1 MDSTATQS
9 FFQAAESEISSARS
23 SLLIAAQTGDVSAL
37 MVAASS
43 LSKLASAAENDG
55 HSHLSELLVKGSE
68 HIDASIS
75 GDQTSAK
82 EIYNALD
89 AVAHVEA
96 EIVTLGFTS
105 DDSEADVD
113 AIVDRSFGEL
123 LNVPPRQSSPIEAV
137 ETFEV
142 DDETLDIFRSEA
154 DELIAN
160 ISAQLNSLR
169 TDPSDK
175 NALWEIRRCSHTFK
189 GAAGI
194 VGLRSATEI
203 AHRVEDLLDRIV
215 ELEHIATPEV
225 LSLISRSLDCLSSLT
240 SSQPADDTGLD
251 SAFKAASLS
260 IEQPV
265 TTCVSRLTAGADD
278 ERDANAARV
287 TESNK
292 RPTTPIVRV
301 SLERLDELL
310 RLSNAIVTN
319 RSALAARLDASH
331 LNGSKEIEQLLR
343 TQHEI
348 SEELNEKLKKI
359 RMVKFGNL
367 ETRLARN
374 VHVTCLDE
382 EKRAVLEIDD
392 PEVEID
398 TQIIDALVEP
408 LLHLL
413 KNAVVHG
420 IEAPETRRLIG
431 KPERGTIR
439 IRIESDGTMLA
450 LAIVDDGAGI
460 SIPKLKEKAAASGAF
475 DEQTLSSMS
484 DEDAFNLIFD
494 RGITTAARIDLNA
507 GRGVGMSIVKES
519 IEARGGTI
527 VVRSWPQ
534 RGTEFTIVLPLNPTT
549 AGTAEEL
556 VDATRSTE
564 RRDSTTPLVLVVDDS
579 MSIRR
584 HNSRLI
590 ENLGYKVITSNDG
603 AEALELLL
611 SGSLE
616 PDLIVTDVEMPNI
629 NGWELLEYLKT
640 DDNLGHIPIFM
651 VTSLNGPEHHER
663 AAELDAD
670 AFLQKPLTELTFTNA
685 LAKVGTL
692 AIN

>member
-1 MDSTATQS
+1 MKSTAPQS

-37 MVAASS
+37 LVASSS
-43 LSKLASAAENDG
+43 LSKLAGS
-55 HSHLSELLVKGSE
+55 SGSE
-68 HIDASIS
+68 GYDRLAELITNCQMLIDESIS
-75 GDQTSAK
+75 GGETSPAN
-82 EIYNALD
+82 IYKALD
-89 AVAHVEA
+89 SVAHVEA
-96 EIVTLGFTS
+96 EIVTLCFSGEDAET
-105 DDSEADVD
+105 DVD
-113 AIVDRSFGEL
+113 EIVDRSFGDL
-123 LNVPPRQSSPIEAV
+123 MNLSSDSEPADSFE
-137 ETFEV
+137 EFEV

-160 ISAQLNSLR
+160 ISGHHGSLR
-169 TDPSDK
+169 TDPADK
-175 NALWEIRRCSHTFK
+175 NALWEIRRSAHTFK

-194 VGLRSATEI
+194 VGLRSASEI
-203 AHRVEDLLDRIV
+203 AHRMEDLLDRIV
-215 ELEHIATPEV
+215 ELDQVATPEV
-225 LSLISRSLDCLSSLT
+225 LTLISQSLDCLSSLT
-240 SSQPADDTGLD
+240 SSRPADDSGLD
-251 SAFKAASLS
+251 KAFKAASRS
-260 IEQPV
+260 IEKAPSANSRPAAKGD
-265 TTCVSRLTAGADD
+265 TTA
-278 ERDANAARV
+278 ANGIAATV
-287 TESNK
+287 TETNK
-292 RPTTPIVRV
+292 RPNTPIVRV

-310 RLSNAIVTN
+310 RLSAALLTN
-319 RSALAARLDASH
+319 RSALAERLDPDESDLNTDVDH
-331 LNGSKEIEQLLR
+331 LLQTQREIA
-343 TQHEI
+343 
-348 SEELNEKLKKI
+348 EELNDKLKKI

-420 IEAPETRRLIG
+420 IELPETRRLIG

-450 LAIVDDGAGI
+450 LAIVDDGGGI

-475 DEQTLSSMS
+475 DEQTLSSMT
-484 DEDAFNLIFD
+484 DEQAFELIFD

-534 RGTEFTIVLPLNPTT
+534 RGTEFTIVMPLNST
-549 AGTAEEL
+549 AGTAEDL

-564 RRDSTTPLVLVVDDS
+564 RTVSSTPLVLVVDDS

-590 ENLGYKVITSNDG
+590 ENLGYKTITANDG

-629 NGWELLEYLKT
+629 DGWELLEYLKT
-640 DDNLGHIPIFM
+640 DENLGHIPVFM
-651 VTSLNGPEHHER
+651 VTSLNGPQHHEK
-663 AAELDAD
+663 AAELNAD
-670 AFLQKPLTELTFTNA
+670 AFMQKPLTELTFTNA
-685 LAKVGTL
+685 LAAVGTL